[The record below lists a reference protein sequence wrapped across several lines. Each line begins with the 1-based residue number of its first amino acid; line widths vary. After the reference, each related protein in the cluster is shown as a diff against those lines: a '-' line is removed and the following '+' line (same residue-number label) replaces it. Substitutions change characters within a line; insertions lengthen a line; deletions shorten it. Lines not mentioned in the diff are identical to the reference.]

1 MRMKIGYFHD
11 NDRGLFK
18 GFRPRESG
26 GVGTV
31 DTRPVLGVRGR
42 HFAGMTKGIFRGITG
57 LALPARWAQARTLL
71 VQRGLG

>member
-31 DTRPVLGVRGR
+31 DTRPVSEYG
-42 HFAGMTKGIFRGITG
+42 AGISR
-57 LALPARWAQARTLL
+57 
-71 VQRGLG
+71 V